1 MPMSSKEVAGLY
13 AKHLTGN
20 YGRAPLNIV
29 RGAGSHVWDAE
40 GRKYLDLLPGIGV
53 NGLGHCPP
61 RVVEALRKQAGE
73 ILHIHNNYMWESQA
87 LLAKE
92 LTAKTTGIDAPRAF
106 FCNSGSEAT
115 EVSLKIA
122 RLWGKQHGG
131 KWKFITLL
139 DGFHGRTYGAITA
152 TGQPGLQK
160 GIEPLLPGFTY
171 VPINDAAALEKA
183 FDAETVAF
191 VAEPVQGE
199 GGINACTREY
209 LQAARAI
216 CDKHGALLLYDEV
229 QCGMGR
235 TGDYFAYQTLG
246 APAPDVLWLAKA
258 LGGGFPIGGMIAKG
272 SVAECLVPGTHG
284 STFGGNHLA
293 CVAARAVIA
302 TIDADKLLPRAK
314 EAGARLQSGLRALKE
329 RFPKKVKAARGVG
342 LMAALELT
350 IPAADVVARCREAG
364 LLINGTHQTVLRFLP
379 AMTISDAEI
388 DEGLAI
394 LGKVL
399 GEV

>member
-1 MPMSSKEVAGLY
+1 MPMPSKEVAELCATY
-13 AKHLTGN
+13 LTSN

-29 RGAGSHVWDAE
+29 RGSGSRVWDAE
-40 GRKYLDLLPGIGV
+40 GKAYLDMLMGIGV

-61 RVVEALRKQAGE
+61 RVVEALRKQLGE
-73 ILHIHNNYMWESQA
+73 MLHIHNNFVWEAQP

-92 LTAKTTGIDAPRAF
+92 LVAKTTGIDAPRAF
-106 FCNSGSEAT
+106 FCNSGSEAS
-115 EVSLKIA
+115 EVALKVA
-122 RLWGKQHGG
+122 RLWGKPHGG

-139 DGFHGRTYGAITA
+139 EGFHGRTYGAISA

-183 FDAETVAF
+183 FDAETVGF

-199 GGINACTREY
+199 GGINVCAREY
-209 LQAARAI
+209 LQAAREL
-216 CDKHGALLLYDEV
+216 CDKHGALLMYDEV

-235 TGDYFAYQTLG
+235 TGSYFAYQTLG

-272 SVAECLVPGTHG
+272 SVAEVLVPSTHG
-284 STFGGNHLA
+284 STFGGNYLA
-293 CVAARAVIA
+293 CAAARAVIA
-302 TIDADKLLPRAK
+302 TIDKDNLLARAK
-314 EAGARLQSGLRALKE
+314 EAGARLLSGLRALQE
-329 RFPKKVKAARGVG
+329 RFPKKVKVARGVG

-350 IPAADVVARCREAG
+350 IPAADVVSRCLNAG